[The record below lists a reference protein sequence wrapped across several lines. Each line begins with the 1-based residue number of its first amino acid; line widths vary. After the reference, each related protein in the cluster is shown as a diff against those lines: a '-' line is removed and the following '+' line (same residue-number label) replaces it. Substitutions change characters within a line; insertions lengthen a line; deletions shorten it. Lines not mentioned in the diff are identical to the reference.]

1 MRKHLSHYGYYT
13 GKIEIL
19 YYTVTWFRMKDIIAI
34 ILSHRAENKN
44 ALSCVLIWVALLNLT
59 VLEIADIGQAL
70 LSFSAQTTPNS

>member
-19 YYTVTWFRMKDIIAI
+19 HYTVTWFRMTDIIVI

-44 ALSCVLIWVALLNLT
+44 ALSSVLIWVALLNLT
-59 VLEIADIGQAL
+59 VLAITDIGQAL
-70 LSFSAQTTPNS
+70 VNLSAQTTPIS